1 MFHHRHFASVIC
13 VSIWAALGS
22 VSIVRADDLTIAVTE
37 DNGATIEIVD
47 NGALDSDP
55 GNGSI
60 TVIVDEL
67 NLLLTNFNFSCL
79 RMTSNSSMLGSRPVL
94 KITGTVVRATATGQI
109 SSILIQGTDASF
121 TDQTVTRLRTTATEM
136 FVNGLGGDQLTCRSY
151 LDPMNQPFGKGI
163 AGSTVKGVLSTGQ
176 SAAIPAALAQRS
188 SALRLPLLGS
198 PYSITNEIAVS
209 LGVSSQDGPRT
220 IDFTGVTSASKP

>member
-22 VSIVRADDLTIAVTE
+22 VSLVRADGLSIAVTE

-67 NLLLTNFNFSCL
+67 NLLLTNFNFSSL

-136 FVNGLGGDQLTCRSY
+136 FVNGTGGDQLTCRSY

-163 AGSTVKGVLSTGQ
+163 PGPTVKGVSPPVSPQPSPPRWLSAPVPCACLCWARPT
-176 SAAIPAALAQRS
+176 RS
-188 SALRLPLLGS
+188 PTKCSKLGS
-198 PYSITNEIAVS
+198 ELP
-209 LGVSSQDGPRT
+209 GRT
-220 IDFTGVTSASKP
+220 ADNRFRRSYAQLKP